1 MMGDI
6 VIVDTLLSFLMGVL
20 ELYASFGAAYCSECE
35 IQCIIQNVKKKKV
48 KKTSIDKVIGCL
60 ERQQIKRQDKIE
72 KKKKRGR
79 IKES

>member
-1 MMGDI
+1 MR
-6 VIVDTLLSFLMGVL
+6 VP
-20 ELYASFGAAYCSECE
+20 
-35 IQCIIQNVKKKKV
+35 KKKKV

-60 ERQQIKRQDKIE
+60 ERQQQIKRQDKIE